1 MPKVTIAGI
10 IFVHIALILYT
21 LFIIF
26 ENRKQKT
33 TKSVLVFIT
42 LAVIFDI
49 AATTCM
55 MIGTTRTYF
64 TFHGIVG
71 YIGLLLM
78 VVDAFLLWKYKF
90 TFLKLPTFGG
100 SLLLSPVSWLQF
112 IGNNFTAFN
121 LLYVK
126 CKNYYFIIF
135 NN

>member
-10 IFVHIALILYT
+10 FFVHIALILYT

-64 TFHGIVG
+64 TFHGILG
-71 YIGLLLM
+71 YTGLLLM
-78 VVDAFLLWKYKF
+78 VADAVLLWNYKLKYGAEI
-90 TFLKLPTFGG
+90 LISN
-100 SLLLSPVSWLQF
+100 SLNLFSKIAYIWWIIAFITGVLVS
-112 IGNNFTAFN
+112 
-121 LLYVK
+121 
-126 CKNYYFIIF
+126 IF
-135 NN
+135 RR

>member
-1 MPKVTIAGI
+1 MYAKR
-10 IFVHIALILYT
+10 ALILYT

-90 TFLKLPTFGG
+90 KYGADILISK
-100 SLLLSPVSWLQF
+100 SLNSFSKIAYIWWIIAF
-112 IGNNFTAFN
+112 ITGVLVTI
-121 LLYVK
+121 YR
-126 CKNYYFIIF
+126 
-135 NN
+135 

>member
-10 IFVHIALILYT
+10 IFVHLALILYT

-33 TKSVLVFIT
+33 TKSVLVFII

-49 AATTCM
+49 TATICM

-64 TFHGIVG
+64 TFHGIMG

-78 VVDAFLLWKYKF
+78 VTDAVLLWKYKS
-90 TFLKLPTFGG
+90 KYG
-100 SLLLSPVSWLQF
+100 SEILISKSLNIFSKIAYVWWIIAFITGVLVS
-112 IGNNFTAFN
+112 
-121 LLYVK
+121 
-126 CKNYYFIIF
+126 IF
-135 NN
+135 RR

>member
-10 IFVHIALILYT
+10 IFVHTALILYT

-90 TFLKLPTFGG
+90 RYGADILISK
-100 SLLLSPVSWLQF
+100 SLNSFSKIAYIWWIIAF
-112 IGNNFTAFN
+112 ITGVLVTI
-121 LLYVK
+121 YR
-126 CKNYYFIIF
+126 
-135 NN
+135 

>member
-10 IFVHIALILYT
+10 IFVHTALILYT

-49 AATTCM
+49 AATT
-55 MIGTTRTYF
+55 
-64 TFHGIVG
+64 FHGIVG

-90 TFLKLPTFGG
+90 RYGADILISK
-100 SLLLSPVSWLQF
+100 SLNSFSKIAYIWWIIAF
-112 IGNNFTAFN
+112 ITGVLVTI
-121 LLYVK
+121 YR
-126 CKNYYFIIF
+126 
-135 NN
+135 

>member
-10 IFVHIALILYT
+10 IFVQIALILYT

-78 VVDAFLLWKYKF
+78 VVDALLLWKYKF
-90 TFLKLPTFGG
+90 KYGAEILISK
-100 SLLLSPVSWLQF
+100 SLNSFSKIAYIWWVIAFITGVLVS
-112 IGNNFTAFN
+112 
-121 LLYVK
+121 
-126 CKNYYFIIF
+126 IF
-135 NN
+135 RH

>member
-26 ENRKQKT
+26 ENRKQET
-33 TKSVLVFIT
+33 TRSVLVFIT

-64 TFHGIVG
+64 TFHGIMG
-71 YIGLLLM
+71 YTGLLLM
-78 VVDAFLLWKYKF
+78 VADAVLLWKYK
-90 TFLKLPTFGG
+90 LKYGAEILISK
-100 SLLLSPVSWLQF
+100 SLNLFSKIAYIWWIIAFITGVLVS
-112 IGNNFTAFN
+112 
-121 LLYVK
+121 
-126 CKNYYFIIF
+126 IF
-135 NN
+135 RR

>member
-10 IFVHIALILYT
+10 FFVHIALILYT

-64 TFHGIVG
+64 TFHGILG
-71 YIGLLLM
+71 YTGLLLM
-78 VVDAFLLWKYKF
+78 VADAVLLWNYK
-90 TFLKLPTFGG
+90 LKSGAEILISN
-100 SLLLSPVSWLQF
+100 SLNLFSKIAYIWWIIAFITGVLVS
-112 IGNNFTAFN
+112 
-121 LLYVK
+121 
-126 CKNYYFIIF
+126 IF
-135 NN
+135 RH

>member
-33 TKSVLVFIT
+33 TKSVLVFII

-49 AATTCM
+49 TATICM

-64 TFHGIVG
+64 TFHGIMG

-78 VVDAFLLWKYKF
+78 VTDAFLLWKYKS
-90 TFLKLPTFGG
+90 KYG
-100 SLLLSPVSWLQF
+100 SEILISKSLNIFSKIAYVWWIIAFITGVLVS
-112 IGNNFTAFN
+112 
-121 LLYVK
+121 
-126 CKNYYFIIF
+126 IF
-135 NN
+135 RR

>member
-10 IFVHIALILYT
+10 FFVHIALILYT

-64 TFHGIVG
+64 TFHGILG
-71 YIGLLLM
+71 YTGLLLM
-78 VVDAFLLWKYKF
+78 ITDTVLLWNYKLKYGAEI
-90 TFLKLPTFGG
+90 LISN
-100 SLLLSPVSWLQF
+100 SLNLFSKIAYIWWIIAFITGVLVS
-112 IGNNFTAFN
+112 
-121 LLYVK
+121 
-126 CKNYYFIIF
+126 IF
-135 NN
+135 RH